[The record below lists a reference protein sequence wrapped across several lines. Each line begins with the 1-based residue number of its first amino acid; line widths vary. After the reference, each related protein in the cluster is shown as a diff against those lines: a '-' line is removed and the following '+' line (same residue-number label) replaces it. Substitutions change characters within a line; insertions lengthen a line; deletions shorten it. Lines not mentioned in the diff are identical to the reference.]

1 MDSLNNSYVCVY
13 IQFTVLISIPGR
25 PSYFFLHPFPNAHA
39 HKRKIRL
46 ACEITL
52 HVRISD
58 YKMATQKADYSCSV
72 CLELFDEPKVLPCC
86 HTFCLKCL
94 QKTARSAQKKG
105 EITCPQC
112 RKTHAIP
119 AGGLA
124 VLLTD
129 FIATYELEVTG
140 LKSSQSSGA
149 IKALTCGECE
159 RAGPVESYCR
169 DCRNYLC
176 RECGSQLH
184 KILKAYRGHK
194 VVPIQE
200 LDAASLQLSQVQYC
214 VKHKSEAVNLFCQTC
229 VKLICRDCA
238 LVDHRQH
245 SYKFAHD
252 ARKDIEDK
260 LVALGQSVTQKTRVF
275 KGNLGEIEK
284 VETAAVSYSEVLKAD
299 INLFFDKLIQSIEA
313 RRKVLLTGAEA
324 ECQKDLKQIWAD
336 KVFHQTTL
344 SQIAA
349 VLRLSEKARKCTS
362 DIDMI
367 LTALQSIRQLS
378 QLKETEWD
386 ASAFIRVATSPAKFT
401 GGEIIATDKTGK
413 LEHVSSLDFQMKV
426 VNKPTEASL
435 GNKVSF
441 NVTYT
446 KPLSQDLIDKRSGSP
461 ICLQSHKYSQAAD
474 GLKIIVKYGKSQKEL
489 DNALIT
495 YREGKQSKSRQ
506 KPARKG
512 QEIDYKL
519 VPQSQAAEVS
529 HQCSVSIRLVC
540 GGSHTVAFKVGY
552 SEVESCKFSF
562 FVFGRP
568 QHGALVKK
576 GPDWQDLKVRKQ
588 QTSVDH
594 LHKQQTSV
602 DHLHKQQTS
611 VDHLHKQQTSVD
623 HLHKQQTSVD
633 HLHKQQT
640 SVDHLHKQQTS
651 VDHLHKQQTSV
662 DHLHK
667 QQTSVDHLHKQQTS
681 VDHLQAFSQFPHDK
695 SCSTESDIDK
705 MSTADEVGTV
715 VNTYRQRAAGSYYD
729 SVREVDDY
737 DSVRKADDGDV
748 CVRETSGSVSYYTW
762 GQNDGYEIELVR

>member
-1 MDSLNNSYVCVY
+1 
-13 IQFTVLISIPGR
+13 
-25 PSYFFLHPFPNAHA
+25 
-39 HKRKIRL
+39 
-46 ACEITL
+46 
-52 HVRISD
+52 
-58 YKMATQKADYSCSV
+58 MATQKADYSCSV
-72 CLELFDEPKVLPCC
+72 CLELFSEPKVLPCC

-112 RKTHAIP
+112 RKTHTIP

-124 VLLTD
+124 ELLTD
-129 FIATYELEVTG
+129 FIASYELEVTG

-149 IKALTCGECE
+149 VKALTCGECE

-176 RECGSQLH
+176 RECGTQLH

-214 VKHKSEAVNLFCQTC
+214 VKHKSEAVNLYCQTC

-313 RRKVLLTGAEA
+313 RRKILLTGAEA

-349 VLRLSEKARKCTS
+349 VLGLSEKARKCTS
-362 DIDMI
+362 DVDMI

-386 ASAFIRVATSPAKFT
+386 ASAFIHVATSPAKFS

-413 LEHVSSLDFQMKV
+413 LENVSSSLDFQMKV

-446 KPLSQDLIDKRSGSP
+446 KPLSQDLIDKRSGNP
-461 ICLQSHKYSQAAD
+461 ICLQSHKNSQVAD

-489 DNALIT
+489 NNALIT
-495 YREGKQSKSRQ
+495 YREEKLTKSQQ
-506 KPARKG
+506 KPARKW
-512 QEIDYKL
+512 QVNYKL
-519 VPQSQAAEVS
+519 VTKSQAAEVT

-540 GGSHTVAFKVGY
+540 GGSHTVTFKVGY

-562 FVFGRP
+562 FVHGRP

-576 GPDWQDLKVRKQ
+576 GPDWDDLKVRKQ
-588 QTSVDH
+588 QTSVDR
-594 LHKQQTSV
+594 
-602 DHLHKQQTS
+602 
-611 VDHLHKQQTSVD
+611 
-623 HLHKQQTSVD
+623 
-633 HLHKQQT
+633 
-640 SVDHLHKQQTS
+640 
-651 VDHLHKQQTSV
+651 
-662 DHLHK
+662 
-667 QQTSVDHLHKQQTS
+667 
-681 VDHLQAFSQFPHDK
+681 LQASGFSQLPHAQSRSTVETE
-695 SCSTESDIDK
+695 SCSEK
-705 MSTADEVGTV
+705 ASTSGEIGTV
-715 VNTYRQRAAGSYYD
+715 NVYYSEQCTASYRDAFPQYYSD
-729 SVREVDDY
+729 EQSFLEQG
-737 DSVRKADDGDV
+737 DGNWEEDLATNVDV
-748 CVRETSGSVSYYTW
+748 CVQEKSGVVSYYTW
-762 GQNDGYEIELVR
+762 DKSKGYQIELV

>member
-1 MDSLNNSYVCVY
+1 
-13 IQFTVLISIPGR
+13 
-25 PSYFFLHPFPNAHA
+25 
-39 HKRKIRL
+39 
-46 ACEITL
+46 
-52 HVRISD
+52 
-58 YKMATQKADYSCSV
+58 MATQKADYSCSV
-72 CLELFDEPKVLPCC
+72 CLELFSEPKVLPCC

-112 RKTHAIP
+112 RKTHTIP
-119 AGGLA
+119 ASGLA
-124 VLLTD
+124 ELLTD
-129 FIATYELEVTG
+129 FIASYELEVTG

-149 IKALTCGECE
+149 VKALTCGECE

-214 VKHKSEAVNLFCQTC
+214 VKHKSEAVNLYCQTC

-349 VLRLSEKARKCTS
+349 VLGLSKKARKCTS
-362 DIDMI
+362 DVDMI

-413 LEHVSSLDFQMKV
+413 LEHVSPSLDFQMKV
-426 VNKPTEASL
+426 VNEPTEASL
-435 GNKVSF
+435 GDKVSF

-446 KPLSQDLIDKRSGSP
+446 KPLSQDLVDKRSGSP
-461 ICLQSHKYSQAAD
+461 ICLLSHKNSQESD
-474 GLKIIVKYGKSQKEL
+474 LKVIVKYGKSQKEL
-489 DNALIT
+489 DNAHICISKLPDST
-495 YREGKQSKSRQ
+495 LPLSTQSPYKKPAVKQGKSWQ

-512 QEIDYKL
+512 QEIDYTL
-519 VPQSQAAEVS
+519 VTQSQAAEVT
-529 HQCSVSIRLVC
+529 HQYSVSIILVC
-540 GGSHTVAFKVGY
+540 GGSHTVTFKVGY

-562 FVFGRP
+562 FVHGRP

-588 QTSVDH
+588 QTSVDRLQGFGQLPH
-594 LHKQQTSV
+594 AQSRSTVETPSGIHPSGIDVSTS
-602 DHLHKQQTS
+602 
-611 VDHLHKQQTSVD
+611 
-623 HLHKQQTSVD
+623 
-633 HLHKQQT
+633 
-640 SVDHLHKQQTS
+640 
-651 VDHLHKQQTSV
+651 
-662 DHLHK
+662 
-667 QQTSVDHLHKQQTS
+667 
-681 VDHLQAFSQFPHDK
+681 
-695 SCSTESDIDK
+695 
-705 MSTADEVGTV
+705 DEIGTV
-715 VNTYRQRAAGSYYD
+715 DVYYSEEHTSPYRDTTSQGQLYTSPYRNTTSQGQRYTSPYRNTTSQGQQLPYQP
-729 SVREVDDY
+729 DY
-737 DSVRKADDGDV
+737 DGEDDGDV
-748 CVRETSGSVSYYTW
+748 CVWEQSGNVSYYTW
-762 GQNDGYEIELVR
+762 GQNDGYEIELVL